1 MILKVENLI
10 KEYTRG
16 SRKFNAVNGV
26 NLEIKKGDFINII
39 GKSGSGKSTLINMLS
54 GMITPSS
61 GNIIFN
67 GVNIVEKTD
76 DDISKIRNDQIGFI
90 PQLSATLPYLTVIEN
105 VSLPFFT
112 YKREGDVEGK
122 AMLILEKLGIKDL
135 AYSYPRELS
144 GGELRRVLIARAMIN
159 DPYIIIADE
168 PTSDLDVESTKE
180 VMDMLKQINDEGTT
194 LVIVSHELDT
204 LHYGKTVYTMSEG
217 SLLEGKHI

>member
-1 MILKVENLI
+1 MILKVENLV

-16 SRKFNAVNGV
+16 SRRFNAVDNV
-26 NLEIKKGDFINII
+26 NLEIEKGDFINII

-54 GMITPSS
+54 GMITPTS
-61 GNIIFN
+61 GSIKLNGNSIID
-67 GVNIVEKTD
+67 KSD
-76 DDISKIRNDQIGFI
+76 DEISRIRNEHIGFI

-112 YKREGDVEGK
+112 YKREGDVAGK
-122 AMLILEKLGIKDL
+122 AMIMLEKLGIKDL

-180 VMDMLKQINDEGTT
+180 VMEMLKKINDDGTT
-194 LVIVSHELDT
+194 ILIVSHELDT
-204 LHYGKTVYTMSEG
+204 LHYGKKVYTMSAG
-217 SLLEGKHI
+217 KIIEGKHL